1 MKKMLDNTTIT
12 TNTVI
17 TTTQAI
23 EAKKAIRAFR
33 KAMKAAKTKAKADA
47 KALAHAQHLAHL
59 KAKADA
65 KTNNPIDLEQA
76 KKARATARGQATKA
90 RKAYTNAC
98 ERLEAAKKA
107 MKATRA
113 KLTKSFGPKKA
124 ELQAELAKLQAEMD
138 ETTKAFLEAYG
149 KVAKA
154 NEARKVAEGVVIDA
168 EAKAMV
174 TVTIVR
180 PGVGTEA
187 IELPDE
193 TIARTEAN
201 RIIRE
206 AREKDEAMK
215 VTLTQTYTGK
225 VLTWAVSVGGA
236 IATDS
241 DSAAALARMVERAN
255 PASGSMPSTQKG
267 NYPDWAVSTMMDGHL
282 VSTITYVT
290 QEEAEADY
298 AEAVEDG
305 FDATMFHNMVVV
317 KTTDPIYAKEGVEP
331 IPMNVYAMVDGVL
344 VKVGIIPTWSET
356 AREAQ
361 RRGFILAKYEAAIDD
376 HRPDAGDNRD
386 AHEHL
391 VRCGA
396 IINGIHMAILG
407 LTSPNAGKDG
417 NMVLCPVEHVLEM
430 RAWASA
436 NARAE
441 WAVLPSKG
449 FAYEALGGAR
459 LHYINKLGFDQVDFL
474 VDLVAEAMA
483 TYVVVNA
490 TSTRGNLK
498 AITGLLTQKVT
509 DGVSVLDV
517 DTALAT
523 MKANG
528 ATAEELAQA
537 KKLLTSGTIRLGAL
551 TKGSTVALVNGG
563 LKRFAEAIG
572 VSGYMPKAFTCAA
585 SVGKFALGENGS
597 HLTLDDWRRENET
610 LGRKMGYVNFA
621 HSSNPEPKPLSTQG
635 VRALIGSEQSVF
647 DALCDREESYIKWL
661 TTTVEG
667 AASLFPEPLRSAI
680 MANPGLLRKKGFLA
694 HIAQQVEKIEE
705 RARQGRFHG
714 LVYNFQAAPDIFRW
728 LYKQL
733 TGEDKIFIPAG
744 VAIIRGAKWFVNGQ
758 KAIATRSPI
767 RGRSAMYEVRLYNSF
782 AAAGVP
788 YGDLLDAITA
798 EEGVCFVSS
807 DDAMMTALEM
817 DFDGDH
823 IQIITE
829 PIIVDAVAVLNRR
842 FGKPVLTVADLPS
855 GDKKLLTKENRQA
868 YLRSRTKPVGV
879 GQPDNLMTKVM
890 SAVAIGDPLTEDIEE
905 TRHLVEFLIQ
915 ARVDSGKGT
924 ELETDPTKEDE
935 ACKAAASMP
944 LPLGLAITQAER
956 RGLPYPE
963 DKDGEPR
970 TDWDPTN
977 VFDWIRIR
985 MTRFT
990 MGVDPVT
997 GEKVGEA
1004 VRPAYKVANDLCAYE
1019 FLLADAALN
1028 ADIFSLTERP
1038 RYGFVKEGEDAWSST
1053 LPVDTEDEAK
1063 AARQLAIDNG
1073 MSGFAE
1079 ERGKGI
1085 RAYRFVVFHDLEGK
1099 ATVYDTEGNVVS
1111 GKWLCREAES
1121 GLFHILEAK
1130 MRQEWQVLMET
1141 EAGKKM
1147 ASEFMVNRAAM
1158 ARKSIEAYASLY
1170 GYSLRDAYN
1179 RIVKSLF
1186 QPVDEAGIGY
1196 EPSWYTYQWFITVF
1210 RSEFI
1215 EAMDDGG
1222 TFGDEAPVIAD
1233 RVITWDDGESDPMD
1247 FDPDDFVI

>member
-1 MKKMLDNTTIT
+1 MKNNTIINSDINLT
-12 TNTVI
+12 
-17 TTTQAI
+17 
-23 EAKKAIRAFR
+23 E
-33 KAMKAAKTKAKADA
+33 
-47 KALAHAQHLAHL
+47 
-59 KAKADA
+59 
-65 KTNNPIDLEQA
+65 A

-90 RKAYTNAC
+90 KKAYTKVC
-98 ERLEAAKKA
+98 DRLEKAKKA
-107 MKATRA
+107 VKATKA
-113 KLTKSFGPKKA
+113 KLYKSFGPKKA
-124 ELQAELAKLQAEMD
+124 ELQAELTKLQAELA
-138 ETTKAFLEAYG
+138 EATKAFLEAYA
-149 KVAKA
+149 KVSKA
-154 NEARKVAEGVVIDA
+154 NEAKKVAEGVVLDA
-168 EAKAMV
+168 EAKLQV
-174 TVTIVR
+174 SIRVVR
-180 PGVGTEA
+180 PGKGTKVKVMADEA
-187 IELPDE
+187 I
-193 TIARTEAN
+193 ARAEAN

-206 AREKDEAMK
+206 ARDHGESLK
-215 VTLTQTYTGK
+215 VILAKTCTGK
-225 VLTWAVSVGGA
+225 VLTWAVTIDGSINVDA
-236 IATDS
+236 EA
-241 DSAAALARMVERAN
+241 SAAMALLVKQAN
-255 PASGSMPSTQKG
+255 PANGTTPSTQKG
-267 NYPDWAVSTMMDGHL
+267 FYPDWMVTVEEDGHL
-282 VSTITYVT
+282 VSTITYST
-290 QEEAEADY
+290 QDEAEANY
-298 AEAVEDG
+298 AKAVEND
-305 FDATMFHNMVVV
+305 FDATMFHNMVVI
-317 KTTDPIYAKEGVEP
+317 KTTNPIYAKEAVEP
-331 IPMNVYAMVDGVL
+331 IAMDVYAMVDGTM
-344 VKVGIIPTWSET
+344 VKIGTIPTWSET

-361 RRGFILAKYEAAIDD
+361 RRGFALVKYEAAIDA
-376 HRPDAGDNRD
+376 HRPDADDNQD
-386 AHEHL
+386 EHERV

-396 IINGIHMAILG
+396 ILNGTHMAILG

-441 WAVLPSKG
+441 WEVLPSKG

-459 LHYINKLGFDQVDFL
+459 LHYINKIGFDQVSFIG
-474 VDLVAEAMA
+474 DLIANAMA
-483 TYVVVNA
+483 THVVVNA
-490 TSTRGNLK
+490 TSTRDDLK
-498 AITGLLTQKVT
+498 PITGPLTQKVT

-517 DTALAT
+517 DTALAV

-528 ATAEELAQA
+528 ATKEELAQA
-537 KKLLTSGTIRLGAL
+537 KKLLKSGTIRLGAL
-551 TKGSTVALVNGG
+551 TKGSTVALINGG

-572 VSGYMPKAFTCAA
+572 IANYTPKAFTCAN
-585 SVGKFALGENGS
+585 SVGKFALGKTGS
-597 HLTLDDWRRENET
+597 HLTLDDWRRENER

-635 VRALIGSEQSVF
+635 VRALIGSEQNVF

-680 MANPGLLRKKGFLA
+680 LANPGLLRKKGFLA
-694 HIAQQVEKIEE
+694 HIAQQIQKIME

-728 LYKQL
+728 LYKDL

-744 VAIIRGAKWFVNGQ
+744 IAIIRGAKWFANGQ

-767 RGRSAMYEVRLYNSF
+767 RGRSAMYEVKLYNSF

-788 YGDLLDAITA
+788 YGDILDAITA

-829 PIIVDAVAVLNRR
+829 SIIVDAVAELNRR

-890 SAVAIGDPLTEDIEE
+890 SAVAIGDPLTEDVEE

-915 ARVDSGKGT
+915 ARVDAGKGT

-944 LPLGLAITQAER
+944 LPLGFAITQAER
-956 RGLPYPE
+956 RGLPFPV

-970 TDWDPTN
+970 TDWDPVN

-990 MGVDPVT
+990 LGVDPVT

-1019 FLLADAALN
+1019 FLLSDTQLSS
-1028 ADIFSLTERP
+1028 DIYGLSERP
-1038 RYGFVKEGEDAWSST
+1038 KYGFVKEGEDIWSSC
-1053 LPVDTEDEAK
+1053 LPVDTVDEAK
-1063 AARQLAIDNG
+1063 AARQLAIANG
-1073 MSGFAE
+1073 MPDFAE

-1085 RAYRFVVFHDLEGK
+1085 RSYRFVVFHDLEGK
-1099 ATVYDTEGNVVS
+1099 ATVYDSNGNVVS

-1147 ASEFMVNRAAM
+1147 ASEFMANRAAM

-1215 EAMDDGG
+1215 EAMDEGG
-1222 TFGDEAPVIAD
+1222 AFGDEAPVIAD
-1233 RVITWDDGESDPMD
+1233 QVITWDDGESDPMD